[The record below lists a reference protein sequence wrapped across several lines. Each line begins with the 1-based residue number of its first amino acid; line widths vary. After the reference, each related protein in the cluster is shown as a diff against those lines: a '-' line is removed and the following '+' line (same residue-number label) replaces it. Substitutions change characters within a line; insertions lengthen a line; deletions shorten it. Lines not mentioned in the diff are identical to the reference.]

1 MKKLAISLAIASA
14 LGLAGCGDSLD
25 DIKDEVAQEGAVVAS
40 SRVVFDP
47 GAGAV
52 SVPND
57 LLFQGTTD
65 GTLTLDANS
74 QDYTNPQTALGA
86 LDGWSTQNPFSIE
99 LRFAPG
105 VSLNAQTASAPGAV
119 RIFEVVMGGPTSSVE
134 SCRQVP
140 QGVACQLVGELTFG
154 QDFFTAA
161 SGNNVAVIPFRPL
174 KSATTYIVALTDTLR
189 DSEGR
194 SIAPSTTYELLQQ
207 DLTTLP
213 LGSAQQRQ
221 LQGVINS
228 FENVVSSGGLSKSS
242 IIYTAAITTQSTN
255 NVLATAKQL
264 LAAGIQQGAQPV
276 VQVQNTGMTVAD
288 LSPQFPVE
296 QGFGLVRYYA
306 GSVTLPYYS
315 GVPTEANPQGP
326 LNTSW
331 TARCDSGAIIASL
344 SQEQITALEAG
355 MDDPA
360 QLQND
365 GFCNAASGGALRDFG
380 LDERR
385 HLTKFNA
392 IPLPRV
398 QATLDVQMT
407 VPDENAF
414 ARPDAGW
421 PVVML
426 QHGITSC
433 KENMLAVTSALTQA
447 GFATIAIDHPLHG
460 SRGFGPMNASGA
472 SCGLQGDAT
481 VYMNLGNLLVTR
493 DNLRQS
499 IADMLGLRLALNFT
513 QGAELDT
520 SNVHVLGHSLGAI
533 AGSSMVALANTPSGN
548 EMLDALY
555 QVQSVSLAMPGGAVA
570 NFLLDSPQFSG
581 LIKSSV
587 ILGAGDSS
595 SDKLAAHA
603 IGLGCQAPSEVG
615 QAAFIG
621 CVSQLVNDYLA
632 GLGMSGDADD
642 MQTLQQITGTLNSF
656 AFAAQTITDAGD
668 PNNYLQQLTATDT
681 PVHILMVAGDGD
693 MNLPDQVIPNGYF
706 NPAAALA
713 AGSMPLAGT
722 EPMARLLGAA
732 TIPAAAGPVPVDGA
746 AISRFIAGD
755 HGSILSPASSPAVTG
770 EMQMQ
775 MASFF
780 ATGGA
785 AVNVT
790 NPMVLQNTD

>member
-14 LGLAGCGDSLD
+14 LGLVACGDSLD
-25 DIKDEVAQEGAVVAS
+25 DIKDEVAQEGAVVPS

-47 GAGAV
+47 GAGDV

-57 LLFQGTTD
+57 LLFLGTTD
-65 GTLTLDANS
+65 GTLTLDADS

-105 VSLNAQTASAPGAV
+105 VSLNAQTASEPGAV
-119 RIFEVVMGGPTSSVE
+119 RLFEVVMGGPTSSLE
-134 SCRQVP
+134 ACREVP
-140 QGVACQLVGELTFG
+140 QGVACQLVDELTFG

-174 KSATTYIVALTDTLR
+174 KAATTYIVALTDTLR

-207 DLTTLP
+207 DLNTDP
-213 LGSAQQRQ
+213 LGSADQRQ

-228 FENVVSSGGLSKSS
+228 FENVVSSGGLAKSS
-242 IIYTAAITTQSTN
+242 IIYTAAMTTQSTAD
-255 NVLATAKQL
+255 VLATTKQL
-264 LAAGIQQGAQPV
+264 LAAGIEQGAQPV
-276 VQVQNTGMTVAD
+276 VQVQDTGMTVAD
-288 LSPQFPVE
+288 ISPQFPVE

-315 GVPTEANPQGP
+315 GVPTEDNPQGP

-331 TARCDSGAIIASL
+331 TARCDSGAIVASL

-355 MDDPA
+355 ITEPA
-360 QLQND
+360 QAQND

-385 HLTKFNA
+385 HLTKFNT

-407 VPDENAF
+407 VPDENVF
-414 ARPDAGW
+414 AKPEAGW

-472 SCGLQGDAT
+472 SCGLQGNAT
-481 VYMNLGNLLVTR
+481 VYMNLGDLLVTR

-513 QGAELDT
+513 QGADLDT

-533 AGSSMVALANTPSGN
+533 AGSSMVALANTSTGN
-548 EMLDALY
+548 PMLDALY
-555 QVQSVSLAMPGGAVA
+555 QVQSANLAMPGGAVA
-570 NFLLDSPQFSG
+570 NFLLDSPQFGG
-581 LIKSSV
+581 LIKASV
-587 ILGAGDSS
+587 ILGAGDDNSAALAGYAVAAGCPAPDTV
-595 SDKLAAHA
+595 SDV
-603 IGLGCQAPSEVG
+603 QFS
-615 QAAFIG
+615 G
-621 CVSQLVNDYLA
+621 CVAQYVDDFLA
-632 GLGMSGDADD
+632 ELTMSGETAA
-642 MQTLQQITGTLNSF
+642 LAQIQGNLTRF
-656 AFAAQTITDAGD
+656 AFAAQTITDSGD
-668 PNNYLQQLTATDT
+668 PNNYLQQLMATET
-681 PVHILMVAGDGD
+681 PVHMLMVAGDGD

-706 NPAAALA
+706 NPAAALS

-732 TIPAAAGPVPVDGA
+732 TIPDEAGLVPVDGA

-755 HGSILSPASSPAVTG
+755 HGSILSPAASPAVTG

-780 ATGGA
+780 GSGGA

-790 NPMVLQNTD
+790 NPMVLQSND

>member
-14 LGLAGCGDSLD
+14 LGLAACGDSLD
-25 DIKDEVAQEGAVVAS
+25 DIKEDVAQEGTVVPS

-47 GAGAV
+47 GAGDV

-57 LLFQGTTD
+57 LLFLGTTD
-65 GTLTLDANS
+65 GTLTLDADS

-105 VSLNAQTASAPGAV
+105 VSLDAQSASAPGAV
-119 RIFEVVMGGPTSSVE
+119 RLFEVVMGGPTSSAE
-134 SCRQVP
+134 ECQALP
-140 QGVACQLVGELTFG
+140 QGVACQLVGELAFG

-174 KSATTYIVALTDTLR
+174 KGNTTYIVALTETLR

-207 DLTTLP
+207 DLTTAP

-228 FENVVSSGGLSKSS
+228 YESVVSSGGLDKSS
-242 IIYTAAITTQSTN
+242 VIYTAAITTQSTAD
-255 NVLATAKQL
+255 VLATTKQL

-315 GVPTEANPQGP
+315 GVPTEENPQGP

-331 TARCDSGAIIASL
+331 TARCDTGAIIASL
-344 SQEQITALEAG
+344 SDEQITGLESELEG
-355 MDDPA
+355 EQMM
-360 QLQND
+360 ND
-365 GFCNAASGGALRDFG
+365 AFCNAASGGSLRDFG

-385 HLTKFNA
+385 HLTKFNT

-398 QATLDVQMT
+398 QASLDVQMT

-414 ARPDAGW
+414 TMPDAGW

-447 GFATIAIDHPLHG
+447 GFATVAIDHPLHG
-460 SRGFGPMNASGA
+460 SRGFGPINASGA
-472 SCGLQGDAT
+472 SCGLQGNAT

-499 IADMLGLRLALNFT
+499 IHDMLGLRLALNFT
-513 QGAELDT
+513 QGVELDT
-520 SNVHVLGHSLGAI
+520 TNVHVLGHSLGAI
-533 AGSSMVALANTPSGN
+533 AGSSMVALANTSTGN
-548 EMLDALY
+548 LMLDALY
-555 QVQSVSLAMPGGAVA
+555 EVQSVNLAMPGGAVA
-570 NFLLDSPQFSG
+570 NFLLDSPQFGG
-581 LIKSSV
+581 LIKASV
-587 ILGAGDSS
+587 ILGADDDNS
-595 SDKLAAHA
+595 AALVGFA
-603 IGLGCQAPSEVG
+603 VANGCPAPGTASEA
-615 QAAFIG
+615 QFTG
-621 CVSQLVNDYLA
+621 CVAQYVDDFLA
-632 GLGMSGDADD
+632 DLTMSGETAA
-642 MQTLQQITGTLNSF
+642 LAQIQGNLTRF
-656 AFAAQTITDAGD
+656 AFAAQTITDSGD
-668 PNNYLQQLTATDT
+668 PNNYLQQLIATDT
-681 PVHILMVAGDGD
+681 PVHMLMVAGDGD

-732 TIPAAAGPVPVDGA
+732 TIPAVAGPVPVEGA

-755 HGSILSPASSPAVTG
+755 HGSILSPASSAAVTG

-790 NPMVLQNTD
+790 NPMVLQSNE